1 MVASPLLRVLLFF
14 TGTLLCTLLPGQGA
28 PLPLNEE
35 GYDLMRRLSIKYGFA
50 GFTAPAA
57 DLNLRPASRGDLVR
71 LAKTYDELYGA
82 QMSTVER
89 YRLQRF
95 YDDNNEWLSLPSL
108 VATDDADR
116 APFYIGDDFALESEA
131 SPLYRTSRRPIFNTF
146 YETPAHLLSYN
157 RKDFYL
163 RLNPVLD
170 VRYGQ
175 LRDDEQA
182 YLYNKR
188 GVRLRAAFDDRIFL
202 HFEILDTQFGA
213 PNYIRNYFR
222 RVGSLPGAGLVK
234 DELTI
239 AAFNI
244 ERQYDFL
251 NGAGYLSADITRHVG
266 VRLGY
271 GQHFIGNGERSVF
284 LSDFSNNYP
293 FLEINWR
300 IWKLHYRNIFAEL
313 TSGSQE
319 ANNTGVPFPKKFLAA
334 HHLSINVGKRLS
346 VGLFEAV
353 VLNREN
359 GFELA
364 YLNPIILYR
373 TVEGS
378 VGSPDN
384 VVIGLTS
391 SYRFPFRTEVYGQFI
406 LDEFVFSELFIKR
419 EGWWANKWAYQIG
432 ARHVDAFGIDQ
443 LDLVAERN
451 VARPYIFSHDGLS
464 SYTHFAMPL
473 AHPLGANF
481 TENLVGFDYRP
492 LPRLHLDGRL
502 YLIEQGEGIDSTVVG
517 ENLNQSSDLRS
528 MNRGNEIG
536 QGIGYTNTII
546 QLRAGY
552 EVRPN
557 LWVEAEYFSRSKD
570 SELDVR
576 DLETTLVNVGVR
588 WNVGRRREAF

>member
-1 MVASPLLRVLLFF
+1 MLLSGLLA
-14 TGTLLCTLLPGQGA
+14 GQGA
-28 PLPLNEE
+28 PLPINEE
-35 GYDLMRRLSIKYGFA
+35 GYDFIQRLYVKYGYR

-71 LAKTYDELYGA
+71 LAKTYDALYGDE
-82 QMSTVER
+82 MSAVER

-95 YDDNNEWLSLPSL
+95 YDDNNEWLSLPTFEQ
-108 VATDDADR
+108 TDDADR
-116 APFYIGDDFALESEA
+116 APFYLGEDFAVQSESA
-131 SPLYRTSRRPIFNTF
+131 PLYRTSRKPIFNTF
-146 YETPAHLLSYN
+146 YETPAFLLQAN
-157 RKDFYL
+157 REDFYL

-175 LRDDEQA
+175 LGDDEQA
-182 YLYNKR
+182 YLYNQR
-188 GVRLRAAFDDRIFL
+188 GLRLRAGFDDRIFV
-202 HFEILDTQFGA
+202 HFEILDYQFGA
-213 PNYIRNYFR
+213 PNYLRDYFR

-234 DELTI
+234 DELDI

-244 ERQYDFL
+244 ENGYNYL

-271 GQHFIGNGERSVF
+271 GQHFIGNGERSLF

-300 IWKLHYRNIFAEL
+300 VWKFHYRNLFAEL
-313 TSGSQE
+313 VSGPQGIT
-319 ANNTGVPFPKKFLAA
+319 NNGTTLAKKYLAA
-334 HHLSINVGKRLS
+334 HHLSINIGKRLS

-353 VLNREN
+353 VLSRDD
-359 GFELA
+359 GFELS

-378 VGSPDN
+378 IGSPDN
-384 VVIGLTS
+384 VLIGLTS

-406 LDEFVFSELFIKR
+406 LDEFVFDELFVQR
-419 EGWWANKWAYQIG
+419 RGWWANKWAYQIG

-451 VARPYIFSHDGLS
+451 VARPYIYSHDGQS

-481 TENLVGFDYRP
+481 TENLVGANYRP
-492 LPRLHLDGRL
+492 LPRLDLSARL

-517 ENLNQSSDLRS
+517 ENLNQSSTLRS
-528 MNRGNEIG
+528 NSFGNEIG
-536 QGIGYTNTII
+536 QGITYTNTIV

-552 EVRPN
+552 EIRPN
-557 LWVEAEYFSRSKD
+557 LWVEAEYFRRSKD
-570 SELDVR
+570 SEREVR
-576 DLETTLVNVGVR
+576 DLETTLINVGVR
-588 WNVGRRREAF
+588 WNVARRREGF

>member
-1 MVASPLLRVLLFF
+1 MRVLLVCI
-14 TGTLLCTLLPGQGA
+14 LLTAPLFLAAQGA
-28 PLPLNEE
+28 PLPVNEE
-35 GYDLMRRLSIKYGFA
+35 GYDLMQRLYIKYGTE

-71 LAKTYDELYGA
+71 LAKTYEALHGDE
-82 QMSTVER
+82 MSKAER

-95 YDDNNEWLSLPSL
+95 FDNNNEWLSLPTFE
-108 VATDDADR
+108 ATDDADR
-116 APFYIGDDFALESEA
+116 APFYIGDSFALASVQ
-131 SPLYRTSRRPIFNTF
+131 SPLYRRSRKPIVNTF
-146 YETPAHLLSYN
+146 YKTPAHLLAYD

-170 VRYGQ
+170 LRYGQ
-175 LRDDEQA
+175 LQNDEQS

-188 GVRLRAAFDDRIFL
+188 GVRLRAGIDDRFFL

-213 PNYIRNYFR
+213 PDYLRNYFR

-239 AAFNI
+239 ESFNI
-244 ERQYDFL
+244 VRGYDFL
-251 NGAGYLSADITRHVG
+251 NGAGYLSADLTQHVG
-266 VRLGY
+266 IRLGY
-271 GQHFIGNGERSVF
+271 GQHFIGSGERSLF

-300 IWKLHYRNIFAEL
+300 IWKFHYRNIFAEL
-313 TSGSQE
+313 TDGPQTVPGG
-319 ANNTGVPFPKKFLAA
+319 NTLYPKKYLAA
-334 HHLSINVGKRLS
+334 HYLSLNIGKRLS

-353 VLNREN
+353 VLNREK
-359 GFELA
+359 GFDLA

-378 VGSPDN
+378 LGSPDN
-384 VVIGLTS
+384 VVIGLTA
-391 SYRFPFRTEVYGQFI
+391 SYRLPLRTEVYGQFI

-419 EGWWANKWAYQIG
+419 DGWWANKWAYQIG
-432 ARHVDAFGIDQ
+432 ARHVDAFGVDQ
-443 LDLVAERN
+443 LDLVVERN
-451 VARPYIFSHDGLS
+451 TARPYIYSHDGPS

-481 TENLVGFDYRP
+481 TENLVGLDYRP
-492 LPRLHLDGRL
+492 LPRLHLSGRA

-517 ENLNQSSDLRS
+517 ENLNQSSDLRE
-528 MNRGNEIG
+528 MTYGNEIG
-536 QGIGYTNTII
+536 QGIGYTNTIL

-552 EVRPN
+552 EIRPN
-557 LWVEAEYFSRSKD
+557 LWLEAEYFRRSKN
-570 SELDVR
+570 SERDER
-576 DLETTLVNVGVR
+576 DLETTLLNVGVR
-588 WNVGRRREAF
+588 WNVTRRREAF